1 MIEQYLTPQNL
12 AVFGAG
18 AALGALAV
26 VIFNLVA
33 KGRAREIAE
42 EILSESETRKLE
54 ELDRIID
61 GIRESFG
68 VLSYEALSR
77 NTDEFLKLAGE
88 SLSRQTELG
97 GKELENKKG
106 MIDQTLAVIRQ
117 ELERTQNRVAAFEKD
132 REQKY
137 GELTSQLRVAA
148 ERTAE
153 LQATTSQLREV
164 LASTKKRGQWG
175 ERMAEDILAFIGF
188 KEGVNYHKQK
198 MLAASSSIPDY
209 TFLLPDGLKVNMDVK
224 FPLDNY
230 VRFLEA
236 GSDGEKSS
244 LKSQFIKD
252 VRARVKDV
260 TRREYINPEDNT
272 IDYVIVF
279 IPNEQIYSFVQE
291 HDALIMDDALRSKV
305 ILCSPITLYAV
316 LAVIRQSVDNFN
328 LKRTTGDIL
337 SLYGEFRKQWHAYVE
352 CYEKL
357 GRKIDDVRNEY
368 ENLKGTRTN
377 MVEKPLKKIEAL
389 RESRGIDAG
398 PAEFAAPH
406 LKPEDE

>member
-1 MIEQYLTPQNL
+1 MIEAYLTPHNL
-12 AVFGAG
+12 AVFGVG
-18 AALGALAV
+18 LVLGALAV
-26 VIFNLVA
+26 VIINLAA
-33 KGRAREIAE
+33 KGRARKIAE
-42 EILSESETRKLE
+42 EIFQESEVKKLE

-61 GIRESFG
+61 GIRDSFG
-68 VLSYEALSR
+68 ALSQDALMR
-77 NTDEFLKLAGE
+77 NSEQFMRLAGE
-88 SLSRQTELG
+88 SLSKQAELG
-97 GKELENKKG
+97 GKDLENKKG

-117 ELERTQNRVAAFEKD
+117 ELEKTQTRIIALEKD

-137 GELTSQLRVAA
+137 GELTSQLRIAA

-153 LQATTSQLREV
+153 LQATTSQLREA
-164 LASTKKRGQWG
+164 LANTKRRGQWG

-198 MLAASSSIPDY
+198 MLASSSSIPDY
-209 TFLLPDGLKVNMDVK
+209 TFILPDGLKVNMDVK

-230 VRFLEA
+230 VKFLEA
-236 GSDGEKSS
+236 ESASEKSA
-244 LKSQFIKD
+244 LRSQFMKD
-252 VRARVKDV
+252 VRARVREV

-291 HDALIMDDALRSKV
+291 HDALILDDALRSKV

-337 SLYGEFRKQWHAYVE
+337 SLYNEFGKQWRAYVE

-357 GRKIDDVRNEY
+357 GKKIADVQSEY
-368 ENLKGTRTN
+368 DSLRGTRTN
-377 MVEKPLKKIEAL
+377 MVERPLRKIEAL
-389 RESRGIDAG
+389 RESQGISEEEPEARYT
-398 PAEFAAPH
+398 
-406 LKPEDE
+406 LKSGEE

>member
-1 MIEQYLTPQNL
+1 MIEAYLTPHNL

-18 AALGALAV
+18 LGLGALAV
-26 VIFNLVA
+26 VIVNLVS
-33 KGRAREIAE
+33 KGRARKIAE
-42 EILSESETRKLE
+42 EIFKDSETRKLE

-68 VLSYEALSR
+68 ALSHEALSR
-77 NTDEFLKLAGE
+77 NTEQFMRLAGE
-88 SLSRQTELG
+88 SLTRQTELG

-117 ELERTQNRVAAFEKD
+117 ELERTQTRIFELEKD

-137 GELTSQLRVAA
+137 GELTSQLRIAA

-164 LASTKKRGQWG
+164 LANTKRRGQWG

-198 MLAASSSIPDY
+198 MLAAASTIPDY
-209 TFLLPDGLKVNMDVK
+209 TFILPDGLKVNMDVK

-230 VRFLEA
+230 VKFLEA
-236 GSDGEKSS
+236 ESDSEKSA
-244 LKSQFIKD
+244 LRSQFIKD
-252 VRARVKDV
+252 VRARVRDV

-291 HDALIMDDALRSKV
+291 HDALILDEALRSKV

-337 SLYGEFRKQWHAYVE
+337 SLYNEFGKQWRAYVE
-352 CYEKL
+352 CYDKL
-357 GRKIDDVRNEY
+357 GKKISDVQSEY
-368 ENLKGTRTN
+368 ENLRGTRTN
-377 MVEKPLKKIEAL
+377 MVERPLRKIEAL
-389 RESRGIDAG
+389 RESQGITEEAP
-398 PAEFAAPH
+398 PAF
-406 LKPEDE
+406 KGED

>member
-1 MIEQYLTPQNL
+1 MIEAYLTPHNFV
-12 AVFGAG
+12 VFGAG
-18 AALGALAV
+18 LVLGALAV
-26 VIFNLVA
+26 VIINLAA
-33 KGRAREIAE
+33 KGRARKIAE
-42 EILSESETRKLE
+42 EIFQESEVKKLE

-61 GIRESFG
+61 GIRDSFG
-68 VLSYEALSR
+68 ALSQDALMR
-77 NTDEFLKLAGE
+77 NSEQFMRLAGE
-88 SLSRQTELG
+88 SLSKQAELG
-97 GKELENKKG
+97 GKDLENKKG

-117 ELERTQNRVAAFEKD
+117 ELEKTQTRIIALEKD

-137 GELTSQLRVAA
+137 GELTSQLRIAA

-153 LQATTSQLREV
+153 LQATTSQLREA
-164 LASTKKRGQWG
+164 LANTKRRGQWG

-198 MLAASSSIPDY
+198 MLASSSSIPDY
-209 TFLLPDGLKVNMDVK
+209 TFILPDGLKVNMDVK

-230 VRFLEA
+230 VKFLEA
-236 GSDGEKSS
+236 ESASEKSA
-244 LKSQFIKD
+244 LRLQFMKD
-252 VRARVKDV
+252 VRARVREV

-291 HDALIMDDALRSKV
+291 HDALILDDALRSKV

-337 SLYGEFRKQWHAYVE
+337 SLYNEFGKQWRAYVE

-357 GRKIDDVRNEY
+357 GKKIADVQSEY
-368 ENLKGTRTN
+368 DSLRGTRTN
-377 MVEKPLKKIEAL
+377 MVERPLRKIEAL
-389 RESRGIDAG
+389 RESQGISEEEPEARYT
-398 PAEFAAPH
+398 
-406 LKPEDE
+406 LKSGEE

>member
-1 MIEQYLTPQNL
+1 MIEAYLTPHNL

-18 AALGALAV
+18 LVLGALAV
-26 VIFNLVA
+26 VIINLAA
-33 KGRAREIAE
+33 KGRARKIAE
-42 EILSESETRKLE
+42 EIFQESETKKLE

-61 GIRESFG
+61 GIRDSFG
-68 VLSYEALSR
+68 ALSLEALSR
-77 NTDEFLKLAGE
+77 NTEQFMRLASE
-88 SLSRQTELG
+88 SLSKQTELG

-117 ELERTQNRVAAFEKD
+117 ELEKTQTRIIALEKD

-137 GELTSQLRVAA
+137 GELTSQLRIAA

-153 LQATTSQLREV
+153 LQATTSQLREA
-164 LASTKKRGQWG
+164 LANTKRRGQWG

-209 TFLLPDGLKVNMDVK
+209 TFILPDGLKVNMDVK

-230 VRFLEA
+230 VKFLEA
-236 GSDGEKSS
+236 ESASEKSA
-244 LKSQFIKD
+244 LRSQFMKD
-252 VRARVKDV
+252 VRARVREV
-260 TRREYINPEDNT
+260 TRREYINPEENT

-291 HDALIMDDALRSKV
+291 HDALILDDALRSKV

-337 SLYGEFRKQWHAYVE
+337 SLYNEFGKQWRAYVE

-357 GRKIDDVRNEY
+357 GKRIADVQSEY
-368 ENLKGTRTN
+368 DNLRGTRTN
-377 MVEKPLKKIEAL
+377 MVERPLRKIEAL
-389 RESRGIDAG
+389 RESQGISDEEPETRHA
-398 PAEFAAPH
+398 
-406 LKPEDE
+406 LKPGDE

>member
-1 MIEQYLTPQNL
+1 MIEEYLTPHNL
-12 AVFGAG
+12 AVFGG
-18 AALGALAV
+18 GVVLGALAV
-26 VIFNLVA
+26 ILWNLAA
-33 KGRAREIAE
+33 KGRARDIAE
-42 EILSESETRKLE
+42 EIFNESETRKLE

-68 VLSYEALSR
+68 ALSHEALSR
-77 NTDEFLKLAGE
+77 NTGEFLKLAGE
-88 SLSRQTELG
+88 SLTRQTELG

-106 MIDQTLAVIRQ
+106 MIDQTLAVIRE
-117 ELERTQNRVAAFEKD
+117 ELERTQSRIIAFEKD

-137 GELTSQLRVAA
+137 GELTSQLKAA
-148 ERTAE
+148 TERTAE
-153 LQATTSQLREV
+153 LQATTSQLREA
-164 LASTKKRGQWG
+164 LANTKKRGQWG

-209 TFLLPDGLKVNMDVK
+209 TFILPDGLKVNMDVK

-230 VRFLEA
+230 LKFLEA
-236 GSDGEKSS
+236 GSESEKSS
-244 LKSQFIKD
+244 LRSQFIKD
-252 VRARVKDV
+252 VRARVRDV

-337 SLYGEFRKQWHAYVE
+337 SLYGEFRKQWRAYVE
-352 CYEKL
+352 CYDKL
-357 GRKIDDVRNEY
+357 GSKIDDVKKEY
-368 ENLKGTRTN
+368 ETLKGTRTN
-377 MVEKPLKKIEAL
+377 MVERPLRKIEAL
-389 RESRGIDAG
+389 RESQGINSA
-398 PAEFAAPH
+398 PEFAAPA

>member
-1 MIEQYLTPQNL
+1 MIEAYLTPHNL

-18 AALGALAV
+18 LGLGALAV
-26 VIFNLVA
+26 VIVNLVS
-33 KGRAREIAE
+33 KGRARKIAE
-42 EILSESETRKLE
+42 EIFKDSETRKLE

-68 VLSYEALSR
+68 ALSHEALSR
-77 NTDEFLKLAGE
+77 NTEQFMRLAGE
-88 SLSRQTELG
+88 SLTRQTELG

-117 ELERTQNRVAAFEKD
+117 ELERTQTRIFELEKD

-137 GELTSQLRVAA
+137 GELTSQLRIAA

-164 LASTKKRGQWG
+164 LANTKRRGQWG

-198 MLAASSSIPDY
+198 MLAAASTIPDY
-209 TFLLPDGLKVNMDVK
+209 TFILPDGLKVNMDVK

-230 VRFLEA
+230 VKFLEA
-236 GSDGEKSS
+236 ESDSEKSA
-244 LKSQFIKD
+244 LRSQFIKD
-252 VRARVKDV
+252 VRARVRDV

-291 HDALIMDDALRSKV
+291 HDALILDEALRSKV

-337 SLYGEFRKQWHAYVE
+337 SLYNEFGKQWRAYVE
-352 CYEKL
+352 CYDKL
-357 GRKIDDVRNEY
+357 GKKISDVQSEY
-368 ENLKGTRTN
+368 ENLRGTRTN
-377 MVEKPLKKIEAL
+377 MVERPLRKIEAL
-389 RESRGIDAG
+389 RESQGITEEAP
-398 PAEFAAPH
+398 PA
-406 LKPEDE
+406 LKGED

>member
-1 MIEQYLTPQNL
+1 MIEAYLTPHNFV
-12 AVFGAG
+12 VFGAG
-18 AALGALAV
+18 LVLGALAV
-26 VIFNLVA
+26 VIINLAA
-33 KGRAREIAE
+33 KGRARKIAE
-42 EILSESETRKLE
+42 EIFQESEVKKLE

-61 GIRESFG
+61 GIRDSFG
-68 VLSYEALSR
+68 ALSQDALMR
-77 NTDEFLKLAGE
+77 NSEQFMRLAGE
-88 SLSRQTELG
+88 SLSKQAELG
-97 GKELENKKG
+97 GKDLENKKG

-117 ELERTQNRVAAFEKD
+117 ELEKTQTRIIALEKD

-137 GELTSQLRVAA
+137 GELTSQLRIAA

-153 LQATTSQLREV
+153 LQATTSQLREA
-164 LASTKKRGQWG
+164 LANTKRRGQWG

-198 MLAASSSIPDY
+198 MLASSSSIPDY
-209 TFLLPDGLKVNMDVK
+209 TFILPDGLKVNMDVK

-230 VRFLEA
+230 VKFLEA
-236 GSDGEKSS
+236 ESASEKSA
-244 LKSQFIKD
+244 LRSQFMKD
-252 VRARVKDV
+252 VRARVREV

-291 HDALIMDDALRSKV
+291 HDALILDDALRSKV

-337 SLYGEFRKQWHAYVE
+337 SLYNEFGKQWRAYVE

-357 GRKIDDVRNEY
+357 GKKIADVQSEY
-368 ENLKGTRTN
+368 DSLRGTRTN
-377 MVEKPLKKIEAL
+377 MVERPLRKIEAL
-389 RESRGIDAG
+389 RESQGISEEEPEARYT
-398 PAEFAAPH
+398 
-406 LKPEDE
+406 LKSGEE

>member
-1 MIEQYLTPQNL
+1 MIEAYLTPHNL

-18 AALGALAV
+18 LVLGALAV
-26 VIFNLVA
+26 VIINLAA
-33 KGRAREIAE
+33 KGRARKIAE
-42 EILSESETRKLE
+42 EIFQESEVKKLE

-61 GIRESFG
+61 GIRDSFG
-68 VLSYEALSR
+68 ALSQDALMR
-77 NTDEFLKLAGE
+77 NSEQFMRLAGE
-88 SLSRQTELG
+88 SLSKQAELG
-97 GKELENKKG
+97 GKDLENKKG

-117 ELERTQNRVAAFEKD
+117 ELEKTQTRIIALEKD

-137 GELTSQLRVAA
+137 GELTSQLRIAA

-153 LQATTSQLREV
+153 LQATTSQLREA
-164 LASTKKRGQWG
+164 LANTKRRGQWG

-198 MLAASSSIPDY
+198 MLASSSSIPDY
-209 TFLLPDGLKVNMDVK
+209 TFILPDGLKVNMDVK

-230 VRFLEA
+230 VKFLEA
-236 GSDGEKSS
+236 ESASEKSA
-244 LKSQFIKD
+244 LRLQFMKD
-252 VRARVKDV
+252 VRARVREV

-291 HDALIMDDALRSKV
+291 HDALILDDALRSKV

-337 SLYGEFRKQWHAYVE
+337 SLYNEFGKQWRTYVE

-357 GRKIDDVRNEY
+357 GKKIADVQGEY
-368 ENLKGTRTN
+368 DNLRGTRTN
-377 MVEKPLKKIEAL
+377 MVERPLRKIEAL
-389 RESRGIDAG
+389 RESQGISEEEPEARYT
-398 PAEFAAPH
+398 
-406 LKPEDE
+406 LKSGEE

>member
-1 MIEQYLTPQNL
+1 MIEAYLTPHNFV
-12 AVFGAG
+12 VFGAG
-18 AALGALAV
+18 LVLGALAV
-26 VIFNLVA
+26 VIINLAA
-33 KGRAREIAE
+33 KGRARKIAE
-42 EILSESETRKLE
+42 EIFQESEVKKLE

-61 GIRESFG
+61 GIRDSFG
-68 VLSYEALSR
+68 ALSQDALMR
-77 NTDEFLKLAGE
+77 NSEQFMRLAGE
-88 SLSRQTELG
+88 SLSKQAELG
-97 GKELENKKG
+97 GKDLENKKG

-117 ELERTQNRVAAFEKD
+117 ELEKTQTRIIALEKD

-137 GELTSQLRVAA
+137 GELTSQLRIAA

-153 LQATTSQLREV
+153 LQATTSQLREA
-164 LASTKKRGQWG
+164 LANTKRRGQWG

-209 TFLLPDGLKVNMDVK
+209 TFILPDGLKVNMDVK

-230 VRFLEA
+230 VKFLEA
-236 GSDGEKSS
+236 ESASEKSA
-244 LKSQFIKD
+244 LRSQFIKD
-252 VRARVKDV
+252 VRMRVREV

-291 HDALIMDDALRSKV
+291 HDALILDDALRSKV

-337 SLYGEFRKQWHAYVE
+337 SLYNEFGKQWRAYVE

-357 GRKIDDVRNEY
+357 GKKIADVQSEY
-368 ENLKGTRTN
+368 DSLRGTRTN
-377 MVEKPLKKIEAL
+377 MVERPLRKIEAL
-389 RESRGIDAG
+389 RESQGISEEEPEARYT
-398 PAEFAAPH
+398 
-406 LKPEDE
+406 LKSGEE

>member
-1 MIEQYLTPQNL
+1 MIEAYLTPHNL

-18 AALGALAV
+18 LVLGALAV
-26 VIFNLVA
+26 VIINLAA
-33 KGRAREIAE
+33 KGRARKIAE
-42 EILSESETRKLE
+42 EIFQESEVKKLE

-61 GIRESFG
+61 GIRDSFG
-68 VLSYEALSR
+68 ALSQDALMR
-77 NTDEFLKLAGE
+77 NSEQFMRLAGE
-88 SLSRQTELG
+88 SLSKQAELG
-97 GKELENKKG
+97 GKDLENKKG

-117 ELERTQNRVAAFEKD
+117 ELEKTQTRIIALEKD

-137 GELTSQLRVAA
+137 GELTSQLRIAA

-153 LQATTSQLREV
+153 LQATTSQLREA
-164 LASTKKRGQWG
+164 LANTKRRGQWG

-198 MLAASSSIPDY
+198 MLASSSSIPDY
-209 TFLLPDGLKVNMDVK
+209 TFILPDGLEVNMDVK

-230 VRFLEA
+230 VKFLEA
-236 GSDGEKSS
+236 ESASEKSA
-244 LKSQFIKD
+244 LRSQFMKD
-252 VRARVKDV
+252 VRARVREV

-291 HDALIMDDALRSKV
+291 HDALILDDALRSKV

-337 SLYGEFRKQWHAYVE
+337 SLYNEFGSSGGPTSSATRSS
-352 CYEKL
+352 
-357 GRKIDDVRNEY
+357 GRRSPTSRASTITSGAPVPTWS
-368 ENLKGTRTN
+368 KGRSG
-377 MVEKPLKKIEAL
+377 
-389 RESRGIDAG
+389 R
-398 PAEFAAPH
+398 
-406 LKPEDE
+406 

>member
-1 MIEQYLTPQNL
+1 MIEAYLTPHNL

-18 AALGALAV
+18 LVLGALAV
-26 VIFNLVA
+26 VIINLAA
-33 KGRAREIAE
+33 KGRARKIAE
-42 EILSESETRKLE
+42 EIFQESEVKKLE

-61 GIRESFG
+61 GIRDSFG
-68 VLSYEALSR
+68 ALSQDALMR
-77 NTDEFLKLAGE
+77 NSEQFMRLAGE
-88 SLSRQTELG
+88 SLSKQAELG
-97 GKELENKKG
+97 GKDLENKKG

-117 ELERTQNRVAAFEKD
+117 ELEKTQTRIIALEKD

-137 GELTSQLRVAA
+137 GELTSQLRIAA

-153 LQATTSQLREV
+153 LQATTSQLREA
-164 LASTKKRGQWG
+164 LANTKRRGQWG

-198 MLAASSSIPDY
+198 MLASSSSIPDY
-209 TFLLPDGLKVNMDVK
+209 TFILPDGLKVNMDVK

-230 VRFLEA
+230 VKFLEA
-236 GSDGEKSS
+236 ESASEKSA
-244 LKSQFIKD
+244 LRLQFMKD
-252 VRARVKDV
+252 VRARVREV

-291 HDALIMDDALRSKV
+291 HDALILDDALRSKV

-337 SLYGEFRKQWHAYVE
+337 SLYNEFGKQWRAYVE

-357 GRKIDDVRNEY
+357 GKKIADVQGEY
-368 ENLKGTRTN
+368 DNLRGTRTN
-377 MVEKPLKKIEAL
+377 MVERPLRKIEAL
-389 RESRGIDAG
+389 RESQGISEEEPEARYT
-398 PAEFAAPH
+398 
-406 LKPEDE
+406 LKSGEE

>member
-1 MIEQYLTPQNL
+1 MIEAYLTPHNL

-18 AALGALAV
+18 LVLGALAV
-26 VIFNLVA
+26 VIINLAA
-33 KGRAREIAE
+33 KGRARKIAE
-42 EILSESETRKLE
+42 EIFQESEVKKLE

-61 GIRESFG
+61 GIRDSFG
-68 VLSYEALSR
+68 ALSQDALMR
-77 NTDEFLKLAGE
+77 NSEQFMRLAGE
-88 SLSRQTELG
+88 SLSKQAELG
-97 GKELENKKG
+97 GKDLENKKG
-106 MIDQTLAVIRQ
+106 MIDQTLVVIRQ
-117 ELERTQNRVAAFEKD
+117 ELEKTQTRIIALEKD

-137 GELTSQLRVAA
+137 GELTSQLRIAA

-153 LQATTSQLREV
+153 LQATTSQLREA
-164 LASTKKRGQWG
+164 LANTKRRGQWG

-198 MLAASSSIPDY
+198 MLASSSSIPDY
-209 TFLLPDGLKVNMDVK
+209 TFILPDGLKVNMDVK

-230 VRFLEA
+230 VKFLEA
-236 GSDGEKSS
+236 ESASEKSA
-244 LKSQFIKD
+244 LRLQFMKD
-252 VRARVKDV
+252 VRARVREV

-291 HDALIMDDALRSKV
+291 HDALILDDALRSKV

-337 SLYGEFRKQWHAYVE
+337 SLYNEFGKQWRTYVE

-357 GRKIDDVRNEY
+357 GKKIADVQGEY
-368 ENLKGTRTN
+368 DNLRGTRTN
-377 MVEKPLKKIEAL
+377 MVERPLRKIEAL
-389 RESRGIDAG
+389 RESQGISEEEPEARYT
-398 PAEFAAPH
+398 
-406 LKPEDE
+406 LKSGEE

>member
-1 MIEQYLTPQNL
+1 MIEAYLTPHNL

-18 AALGALAV
+18 LVLGALAV
-26 VIFNLVA
+26 VIINLAA
-33 KGRAREIAE
+33 KGRARKIAE
-42 EILSESETRKLE
+42 EIFQESEVKKLE

-61 GIRESFG
+61 GIRDSFG
-68 VLSYEALSR
+68 ALSQDALMR
-77 NTDEFLKLAGE
+77 NSEQFMRLAGE
-88 SLSRQTELG
+88 SLSKQAELG
-97 GKELENKKG
+97 GKDLENKKG
-106 MIDQTLAVIRQ
+106 MIDQTLVVIRQ
-117 ELERTQNRVAAFEKD
+117 ELEKTQTRIIALEKD

-137 GELTSQLRVAA
+137 GELTSQLRIAA

-153 LQATTSQLREV
+153 LQATTSQLREA
-164 LASTKKRGQWG
+164 LANTKRRGQWG

-198 MLAASSSIPDY
+198 MLASSSSIPDY
-209 TFLLPDGLKVNMDVK
+209 TFILPDGLKVNMDVK

-230 VRFLEA
+230 VKFLEA
-236 GSDGEKSS
+236 ESASEKSA
-244 LKSQFIKD
+244 LRLQFMKD
-252 VRARVKDV
+252 VRARVREV

-291 HDALIMDDALRSKV
+291 HDALILDDALRSKV

-337 SLYGEFRKQWHAYVE
+337 SLYNEFGKQWRAYIE

-357 GRKIDDVRNEY
+357 GKKIADVQSEY
-368 ENLKGTRTN
+368 DNLRGTRTN
-377 MVEKPLKKIEAL
+377 MVERPLRKIEAL
-389 RESRGIDAG
+389 RESQGISEEEPEARYT
-398 PAEFAAPH
+398 
-406 LKPEDE
+406 LKSGEE

>member
-1 MIEQYLTPQNL
+1 MIEAYLTPHNFV
-12 AVFGAG
+12 VFGAG
-18 AALGALAV
+18 LVLGALAV
-26 VIFNLVA
+26 VIINLAA
-33 KGRAREIAE
+33 KGRARKIAE
-42 EILSESETRKLE
+42 EIFQESEVKKLE

-61 GIRESFG
+61 GIRDSFG
-68 VLSYEALSR
+68 ALSQDALMR
-77 NTDEFLKLAGE
+77 NSEQFMRLAGE
-88 SLSRQTELG
+88 SLSKQAELG
-97 GKELENKKG
+97 GKDLENKKG

-117 ELERTQNRVAAFEKD
+117 ELEKTQTSIIALEKD

-137 GELTSQLRVAA
+137 GELTSQLRIAA

-153 LQATTSQLREV
+153 LQATTSQLREA
-164 LASTKKRGQWG
+164 LANTKRRGQWG

-209 TFLLPDGLKVNMDVK
+209 TFILPDGLKVNMDVK

-230 VRFLEA
+230 VKFLEA
-236 GSDGEKSS
+236 ESASEKSA
-244 LKSQFIKD
+244 LRSQFIKD
-252 VRARVKDV
+252 VRMRVREV

-291 HDALIMDDALRSKV
+291 HDAFILDDALRSKV

-337 SLYGEFRKQWHAYVE
+337 SLYNEFGKQWRAYVE

-357 GRKIDDVRNEY
+357 GKKIADVQSEY
-368 ENLKGTRTN
+368 DSLRGTRTN
-377 MVEKPLKKIEAL
+377 MVERPLRKIEAL
-389 RESRGIDAG
+389 RESQGISEEEPEARYT
-398 PAEFAAPH
+398 
-406 LKPEDE
+406 LKSGDE

>member
-1 MIEQYLTPQNL
+1 MIEAYLTPHNL

-18 AALGALAV
+18 LVLGALAV
-26 VIFNLVA
+26 VIINLSA
-33 KGRAREIAE
+33 KGRARKIAE
-42 EILSESETRKLE
+42 EIFNESETRKLE

-61 GIRESFG
+61 GIRDSFG
-68 VLSYEALSR
+68 ALSHEALSR
-77 NTDEFLKLAGE
+77 NSEQFMRLAGE
-88 SLSRQTELG
+88 SLSKQAELG

-117 ELERTQNRVAAFEKD
+117 ELERTQTRIIAFEKD

-137 GELTSQLRVAA
+137 GELASQLGIAA

-153 LQATTSQLREV
+153 LQATTSRLREA
-164 LASTKKRGQWG
+164 LANTKRRGQWG

-188 KEGVNYHKQK
+188 KEGVNYHRQK
-198 MLAASSSIPDY
+198 MLAASSAIPDY
-209 TFLLPDGLKVNMDVK
+209 TFILPDGLKVNMDVK

-230 VRFLEA
+230 VKFLEA
-236 GSDGEKSS
+236 ESDAEKSA

-252 VRARVKDV
+252 VRARVRDV

-291 HDALIMDDALRSKV
+291 HDALILDEALRSKV

-337 SLYGEFRKQWHAYVE
+337 SLYNEFGKQWRAYVE

-357 GRKIDDVRNEY
+357 GKKIADVQSEY
-368 ENLKGTRTN
+368 DNLKGTRTN
-377 MVEKPLKKIEAL
+377 MVERPLRKIEAL
-389 RESRGIDAG
+389 RESQGISG
-398 PAEFAAPH
+398 EEPPARH
-406 LKPEDE
+406 VLKPGDE